1 MERYKNFRGDSGV
14 SAYEIGAESITV
26 KFSTG
31 KVYLYT
37 YKSAGSSN
45 IEKMKSLAVA
55 EQGLNSFIMRNVKNS
70 YESILR

>member
-1 MERYKNFRGDSGV
+1 MERYKNLGGNSGV

-26 KFSTG
+26 QFTSG
-31 KVYLYT
+31 AVYLYT

-55 EQGLNSFIMRNVKNS
+55 GQGLNSFITINVRKG
-70 YESILR
+70 YESKLR